1 MKGVMPAIEDILMS
15 HSPFCIALVLFGT
28 VLAVG
33 STPRIAVGATTAPV
47 AVTTYHYDNLRT
59 GWDRNETTLTASSF
73 PSNFGILQTVTL
85 DDQVDA
91 QPLIVPG
98 LTIAGG
104 THDVVYVATESNTV
118 YAIDASSG
126 AILLSRNLGV
136 PVPTPLG
143 CYNNGPNVGINGTP
157 VINLATQTLY
167 VMAYV
172 NGGNGAPPTYQLH
185 ALKLSSLLDQ
195 PYSPLTVTA
204 SHTLT
209 NGSIFKFNATY
220 QRQRPALLLN
230 NGING
235 NNTIYAAFGSFCDYS
250 GNNSRGWILGWNA
263 NTLAPLS
270 TNRLDDSQAT
280 SPNNFFLSAI
290 WMSGWGIAS
299 TGPHLYFSTGNSDP
313 ATYDGVTNIQE
324 SVVQLNTDLSLGG
337 IFTPSNHAAMDGSD
351 DDLGSGGVLLLPDQS
366 WPIQYVA
373 ITAGKDGRLFVLNR
387 LGLTTA
393 LNTYQLPGCW
403 CGPSYFVGPDG
414 IQRIVTSHGSAI
426 QTWLFTV
433 SPTPNLTPVVGTA
446 TIPNG
451 QDPGFFTVVSSN
463 GTQNGTAI
471 IWAVSRPTSN
481 NPALV
486 YLYAFA
492 ALAPTG
498 TYMQLF
504 SSPAGT
510 WPNTGGN
517 ANIVPV
523 VANGK
528 VYVASHNAL
537 TIFGVGGPAAKI
549 ASKATFSKAALQTN
563 PVAAPASSHLITGT
577 LQVIDRSTLTL
588 QTRTGKSVKI
598 DDALAVRNQRVGV
611 PLRVGIPLTVQ
622 GSMIEG
628 NGALQATSIVRA
640 KGSTGEVWPSD
651 R

>member
-1 MKGVMPAIEDILMS
+1 LADQS
-15 HSPFCIALVLFGT
+15 DSPVT
-28 VLAVG
+28 VA
-33 STPRIAVGATTAPV
+33 
-47 AVTTYHYDNLRT
+47 
-59 GWDRNETTLTASSF
+59 
-73 PSNFGILQTVTL
+73 
-85 DDQVDA
+85 
-91 QPLIVPG
+91 
-98 LTIAGG
+98 
-104 THDVVYVATESNTV
+104 
-118 YAIDASSG
+118 
-126 AILLSRNLGV
+126 
-136 PVPTPLG
+136 
-143 CYNNGPNVGINGTP
+143 
-157 VINLATQTLY
+157 
-167 VMAYV
+167 
-172 NGGNGAPPTYQLH
+172 
-185 ALKLSSLLDQ
+185 
-195 PYSPLTVTA
+195 A

-209 NGSIFKFNATY
+209 NGSIYTFDATY

-250 GNNSRGWILGWNA
+250 ANHSRGWVLGWNA

-337 IFTPSNHAAMDGSD
+337 IFTPLNHAAMDGSD

-387 LGLTTA
+387 IGLTTA
-393 LNTYQLPGCW
+393 LNTYQLSGCW
-403 CGPSYFVGPDG
+403 CGPSYFVGADG
-414 IQRIVTSHGSAI
+414 IQRIVTSQGSNI
-426 QTWLFTV
+426 HTWKLSL
-433 SPTPNLTPVVGTA
+433 SPLPNLSDEGTVA
-446 TIPNG
+446 IASG

-471 IWAVSRPTSN
+471 IWAVSRPTNN
-481 NPALV
+481 NPAHV
-486 YLYAFA
+486 NLYAFA
-492 ALAPTG
+492 APATNG
-498 TYMQLF
+498 TYTQLF

-528 VYVASHNAL
+528 VYVASYKAL
-537 TIFGVGGPAAKI
+537 TIFGVGGTAAKI
-549 ASKATFSKAALQTN
+549 ALNAALSNTALQPN
-563 PVAAPASSHLITGT
+563 SVAAPASSHLITGT

-598 DDALAVRNQRVGV
+598 DDALARVGV
-611 PLRVGIPLTVQ
+611 PLSVGTPLTVQ

-640 KGSTGEVWPSD
+640 KGSTCELWPQD